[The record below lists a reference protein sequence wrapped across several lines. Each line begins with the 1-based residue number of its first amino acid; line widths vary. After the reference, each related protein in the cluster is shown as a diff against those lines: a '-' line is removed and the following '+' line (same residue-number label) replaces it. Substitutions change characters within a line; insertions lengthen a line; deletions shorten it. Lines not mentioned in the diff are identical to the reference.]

1 MICVVCI
8 TYNKIM
14 ILLILMFYHNIANIL
29 EITYQSGG
37 SDRCWSGSHCFIW
50 IRSRIGTQ
58 ILLVSLI
65 SFGLLKNKNNFF
77 LKFFSFYITYGTG
90 TWLML
95 LTYCLRITTGG
106 RTNFN
111 FNIKLLDKF
120 LLRIREKKGSD
131 QSQCFGSAS
140 VFMRIRIQDP
150 KNVHMAPDP
159 DPSFFIRIRIQGG

>member
-1 MICVVCI
+1 MTLAKSRISVHILNFGIQDRGKSFIDWFICLFFGDRSI
-8 TYNKIM
+8 
-14 ILLILMFYHNIANIL
+14 IANIL

-77 LKFFSFYITYGTG
+77 LKFSSFYITYGTG

-106 RTNFN
+106 RTNLN

-120 LLRIREKKGSD
+120 LLRIREKKVRISPSVSDPHKFSCGS
-131 QSQCFGSAS
+131 GS
-140 VFMRIRIQDP
+140 RIP
-150 KNVHMAPDP
+150 
-159 DPSFFIRIRIQGG
+159 